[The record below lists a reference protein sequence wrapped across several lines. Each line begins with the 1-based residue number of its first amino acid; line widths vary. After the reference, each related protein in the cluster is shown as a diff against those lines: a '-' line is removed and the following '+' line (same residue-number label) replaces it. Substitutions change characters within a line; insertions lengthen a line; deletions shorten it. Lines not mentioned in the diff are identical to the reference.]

1 MYFDKLII
9 SLEGTSG
16 VGKTTLLK
24 ELKKDM
30 HPVIFEYLDYGEQI
44 ESFPHFFSL
53 NRKELE
59 SRISF
64 FIDIEKKRSRDI
76 KNFVTE
82 YGYCFV
88 DRSPL
93 TFLAIEYAMRICYG
107 NKVYANMRLV
117 ANMFEDAIDKQEILF
132 PSKYILIE
140 APMELIL
147 KRLVSKDGVPELFSN
162 ALAIEGMYKV
172 YKNFLE
178 KCWDKN
184 AYIVLQSG
192 TLLEKSKDL
201 ERLKTSVFDF
211 LEQKKTDGNRANTF
225 LADSRILRNKPLTQL
240 CFKMEN
246 HPENKTEDLTIK

>member
-1 MYFDKLII
+1 MEEADDETMYFDKLII
-9 SLEGTSG
+9 SLEGPSG

-24 ELKKDM
+24 EIQKDK
-30 HPVIFEYLDYGEQI
+30 HPVIFEYMDYGE
-44 ESFPHFFSL
+44 EFASFPPFISR

-64 FIDIEKKRSRDI
+64 FIDIEKKRSQDI
-76 KNFVTE
+76 KNLIKR

-93 TFLAIEYAMRICYG
+93 TFLAIEYAMPICYG

-132 PSKYILIE
+132 PNKYILIE
-140 APMELIL
+140 APVELIL

-162 ALAIEGMYKV
+162 ALAVEGMYKV

-201 ERLKTSVFDF
+201 WRLKISVLDF
-211 LEQKKTDGNRANTF
+211 LEQQKRDGDRSNIS

-240 CFKMEN
+240 GFEME
-246 HPENKTEDLTIK
+246 KSS